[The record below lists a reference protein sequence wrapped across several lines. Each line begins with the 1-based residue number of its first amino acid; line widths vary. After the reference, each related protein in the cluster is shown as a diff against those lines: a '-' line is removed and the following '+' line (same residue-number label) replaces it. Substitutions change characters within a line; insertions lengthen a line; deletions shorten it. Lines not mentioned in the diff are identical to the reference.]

1 MRSDADIYI
10 LFVLGGVT
18 YQEAKHIGELNKK
31 NNKWLYLGGSSV
43 LNSKMFIEDFLGE
56 NLNN

>member
-1 MRSDADIYI
+1 M
-10 LFVLGGVT
+10 T